1 MRRDV
6 LRMKWRINP
15 YARLFQ
21 YRAFVSVIPVQ
32 WIISQYFLLFP
43 LIRNAS
49 GRQRNVTTILTWTR
63 CRYKELNRFKR
74 KEPLRAE

>member
-1 MRRDV
+1 
-6 LRMKWRINP
+6 MKWRINP

-32 WIISQYFLLFP
+32 WIIIPVLLAISSNP
-43 LIRNAS
+43 QRERQATERHNGPNVNALP
-49 GRQRNVTTILTWTR
+49 V
-63 CRYKELNRFKR
+63 KELNRFKR